1 MEGLSM
7 MDFEF
12 EISLS
17 RKTYTLW
24 TIPSE
29 FKRLHGILD
38 GQRRLFEI
46 CLNGSVLGTEK
57 LKVTSGEELYLPAS
71 YQRQVMHRQGVVK
84 FTLKDG

>member
-1 MEGLSM
+1 MEETNM
-7 MDFEF
+7 TDFEF
-12 EISLS
+12 EISLD
-17 RKTYTLW
+17 RKTYTIW

-29 FKRLHGILD
+29 FKRKHGIVD

-46 CLNGSVLGTEK
+46 TLNGSILGTEN

-71 YQRQVMHRQGVVK
+71 YQRQVMNRQGVIK

>member
-1 MEGLSM
+1 MTG
-7 MDFEF
+7 FEF
-12 EISLS
+12 EISLN

-29 FKRLHGILD
+29 FKRIHGILD

-46 CLNGSVLGTEK
+46 TLNGYLLGTEK

-71 YQRQVMHRQGVVK
+71 YQSQVMNRQGVVK